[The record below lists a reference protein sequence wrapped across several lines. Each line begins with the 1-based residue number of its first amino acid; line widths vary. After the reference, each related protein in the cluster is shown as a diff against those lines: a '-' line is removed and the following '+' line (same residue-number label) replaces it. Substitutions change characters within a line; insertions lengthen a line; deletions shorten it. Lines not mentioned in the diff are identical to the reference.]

1 MNRPLRARVL
11 TALVIGIPAVVA
23 IVFLPFGVVA
33 FLLSLVLAAAVREYA
48 RLVAPGFLRLYAG
61 GLTVLVISSVWFLV
75 ALQNPIWVA
84 RIEAI
89 GLAWWVLAALWLS
102 AKSEQQTPTVRSKGL
117 AGLFVFLP
125 AALAVIEVQRVGALW
140 LLSLLVIVWAADIG
154 AYFVGKRFGVR
165 KLAPDISPSKTW
177 AGAFGGIGCGGLV
190 ALALAYLHGLDQ
202 EQSSLFLLL
211 GLVTVAASILGDLFE
226 SHLKRL
232 AHCKDSGSMLPG
244 HGGVLDRV
252 DSLLAA
258 APVFGLGVYAMGLSA
273 SY

>member
-1 MNRPLRARVL
+1 VL
-11 TALVIGIPAVVA
+11 TALVIGIPAVAA

-48 RLVAPGFLRLYAG
+48 RLVAPQFPRLYAG
-61 GLTVLVISSVWFLV
+61 GLTVVVISLVWFLV
-75 ALQNPIWVA
+75 ASHNLIWTA
-84 RIEAI
+84 RVESI

-102 AKSEQQTPTVRSKGL
+102 ASSDQKILTTSSKGL

-125 AALAVIEVQRVGALW
+125 AALAVIEVHRIGAPW

-165 KLAPDISPSKTW
+165 KLAPGISPSKTW
-177 AGAFGGIGCGGLV
+177 AGAFGGLVCGGLV
-190 ALALAYLHGLDQ
+190 ALVLAYFHGMDQ
-202 EQSSLFLLL
+202 GKSSLFLIL

-258 APVFGLGVYAMGLSA
+258 APVFGLGIYAIGLSA
-273 SY
+273 